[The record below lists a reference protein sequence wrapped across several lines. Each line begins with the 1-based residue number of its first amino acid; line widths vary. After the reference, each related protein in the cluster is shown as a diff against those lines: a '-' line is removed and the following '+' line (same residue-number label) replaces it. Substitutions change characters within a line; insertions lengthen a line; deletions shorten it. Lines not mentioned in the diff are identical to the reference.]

1 MLVDDDKY
9 ELELDDQT
17 GSLEL
22 YRIRLPSLVTFSL
35 EVAGSGTGAALF
47 AVQMVFGYL
56 QLGSCRVRY
65 WSCPI
70 CCPDGFFRRSS
81 VPDANVVVVGFAW
94 GEEAKF
100 KDASF
105 GDYGF
110 VSRDGL
116 ALGDRI
122 GCGGPHYYCIHSWGP
137 SGVLEAGGG
146 DDVDE
151 EGRRAPTMPPRPEKG
166 KLRHGWRGATWQSE
180 RAWKESGRTWTREVE
195 RMTPAAK
202 DLIRVRVLGEEGE
215 FLKRRERVTG
225 AEIAGGS

>member
-1 MLVDDDKY
+1 MLKILGKNTRTVPAP
-9 ELELDDQT
+9 QPPT
-17 GSLEL
+17 PAP
-22 YRIRLPSLVTFSL
+22 PSPR
-35 EVAGSGTGAALF
+35 GTRP
-47 AVQMVFGYL
+47 
-56 QLGSCRVRY
+56 S
-65 WSCPI
+65 
-70 CCPDGFFRRSS
+70 RSS
-81 VPDANVVVVGFAW
+81 R
-94 GEEAKF
+94 
-100 KDASF
+100 S
-105 GDYGF
+105 
-110 VSRDGL
+110 
-116 ALGDRI
+116 
-122 GCGGPHYYCIHSWGP
+122 SWGP